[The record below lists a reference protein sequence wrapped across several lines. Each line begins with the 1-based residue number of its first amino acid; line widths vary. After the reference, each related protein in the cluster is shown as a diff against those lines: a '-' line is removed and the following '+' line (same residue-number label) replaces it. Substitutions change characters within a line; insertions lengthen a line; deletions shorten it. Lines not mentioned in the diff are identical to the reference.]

1 MELKKIEENIYS
13 MFVNNDLIIIQ
24 TYDNGSIYSIEGLS
38 KHTRNYFTNDVLQKI
53 QSQLVKEL
61 TY

>member
-1 MELKKIEENIYS
+1 MELKKIEENTYS

-24 TYDNGSIYSIEGLS
+24 TYDNGSIYSIEGFS